1 MNSPAGMARRNG
13 MDGVYRNAMVSA
25 NSKIELNNTLDY
37 MDLGI
42 YFVPLHLHCVRKN
55 ALQDIA
61 G

>member
-1 MNSPAGMARRNG
+1 MNSPTGTALRNG

-37 MDLGI
+37 MDLEI
-42 YFVPLHLHCVRKN
+42 YFVPLHLHRVRKN

>member
-1 MNSPAGMARRNG
+1 MNSLTGMALRNG
-13 MDGVYRNAMVSA
+13 MDGVYKNSVVSA
-25 NSKIELNNTLDY
+25 NSKIELNNALDY

>member
-1 MNSPAGMARRNG
+1 MNLPIGMAQKNGMARG
-13 MDGVYRNAMVSA
+13 YRAFVISD

-42 YFVPLHLHCVRKN
+42 YFVPLYLHCVRKN